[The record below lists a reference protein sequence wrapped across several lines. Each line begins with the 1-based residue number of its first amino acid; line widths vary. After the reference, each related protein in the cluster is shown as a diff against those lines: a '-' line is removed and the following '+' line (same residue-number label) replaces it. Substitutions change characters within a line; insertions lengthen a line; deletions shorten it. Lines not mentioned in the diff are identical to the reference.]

1 MYELQATMGHSSI
14 KLTVDLYGHFE
25 MHSTTNP
32 SPYDF

>member
-1 MYELQATMGHSSI
+1 MYEIQKVMRHSSI

-25 MHSTTNP
+25 PHANANP